1 MKSTNVS
8 ATCYPVYVVE
18 FPVENS
24 VCPCA
29 SRMLERC
36 TPHARDLHSLNNVKQ
51 AAPRGPT
58 ISATCTNPPDERE
71 SGHRKARFAWKPF
84 LCSCCTKRASIWRWG
99 TGNRRVRR
107 VGWGHRAAEP
117 PLDVRSSRA
126 FALRR
131 PNDTKPVFPARFK
144 RVKVAKRCW
153 RRTTSQATRF
163 ASAEG
168 RLSRFR
174 HKNRVA
180 ATGVAA
186 YNTPQMNSVSGRGEI
201 PHWRLPEGVRVK
213 PEVRDLGRR
222 SVHAL
227 TSARLIR

>member
-51 AAPRGPT
+51 AAPRGPP
-58 ISATCTNPPDERE
+58 ISVTCTNPPDERE
-71 SGHRKARFAWKPF
+71 GGHRKARFAWKPF

-153 RRTTSQATRF
+153 RRHNVAGNTIRIRRREAFSIQAQKPSCPRKR
-163 ASAEG
+163 AREG
-168 RLSRFR
+168 GAFTKPGLQRR
-174 HKNRVA
+174 A
-180 ATGVAA
+180 
-186 YNTPQMNSVSGRGEI
+186 
-201 PHWRLPEGVRVK
+201 LP
-213 PEVRDLGRR
+213 LTIRR
-222 SVHAL
+222 
-227 TSARLIR
+227 R